1 MELRQLRHFLAVLKC
16 GSINRAAA
24 TLNVTQPSLSH
35 SIKALERSVGAELL
49 LRSGGGIRP
58 TAIGV
63 VFERYAQNILRE
75 TEKAKSEVTAMR
87 GAGAGKL
94 VIGALSVFIPHFIP
108 KVIGKFLTATSGV
121 DIEAFTFTYNSDIV
135 IRNVQSAEWD
145 LALTLMQ
152 DDFVAPSEVNIRL
165 LGNYPSSV
173 YCSAVHPLATVRH
186 VSLEQMASADWV
198 VTNSGGAEDLLRQ
211 TFAEIGMTPKIRMR
225 VNSMNFVMSA
235 TRAFPF
241 LCLAPL
247 EAVAQEVKD
256 GRMVKVDQTSL
267 APSAQ
272 IALLHSNLAERT
284 SAMRDFMAH
293 CAEHAAT
300 LLAENR

>member
-1 MELRQLRHFLAVLKC
+1 MELRQLRHFIAVLKC

-58 TAIGV
+58 TPIGI

-94 VIGALSVFIPHFIP
+94 AIGALSVFIPHFVP
-108 KVIGKFLTATSGV
+108 KVIGKFLTATRGV
-121 DIEAFTFTYNSDIV
+121 AIEAFTFTFNSELV

-145 LALTLMQ
+145 LALTLMN
-152 DDFVAPSEVNIRL
+152 DDFVGPSDINMRL
-165 LGNYPSSV
+165 LGSYPSSV
-173 YCSAVHPLATVRH
+173 YCSSDHPLAAERN
-186 VSLEQMASADWV
+186 VSLQQVASAEWV
-198 VTNSGGAEDLLRQ
+198 VTNSGSAEILLRQ
-211 TFAEIGMTPKIRMR
+211 TFVEIGMVPRIRMR
-225 VNSMNFVMSA
+225 VNSMNFAISA
-235 TRAFPF
+235 TRAYPF
-241 LCLAPL
+241 LCLAPV
-247 EAVAQEVKD
+247 EAMAQEVKD
-256 GRMVKVDQTSL
+256 GRMVKVDQASL

-272 IALLHSNLAERT
+272 IALIHSNLAERT
-284 SAMRDFMAH
+284 SAMREFMAH
-293 CAEHAAT
+293 CSEHAAS
-300 LLAENR
+300 LLA